1 MIDNAGTTAATAIFQ
16 KSPSQAIFALKLQ
29 HTGMLYNVH
38 ITHIVISKIF
48 LILSLTNMEQITRL
62 FHILL
67 ITLFT

>member
-16 KSPSQAIFALKLQ
+16 NSPSQAISALKLQ
-29 HTGMLYNVH
+29 PTGMRYNVH

-48 LILSLTNMEQITRL
+48 LILCLTNMEQITRL
-62 FHILL
+62 IHILL